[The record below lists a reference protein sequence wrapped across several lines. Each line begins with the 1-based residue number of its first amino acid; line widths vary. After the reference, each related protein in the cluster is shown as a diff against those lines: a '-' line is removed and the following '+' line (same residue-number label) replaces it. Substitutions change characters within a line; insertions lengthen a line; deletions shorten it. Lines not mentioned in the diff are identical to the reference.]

1 MKKPTKWR
9 DFLRKSDEQENH
21 NQQYIAPPSGPP
33 PCPPQQ
39 PCPPSCPTQP
49 CMPPPQQPCPP
60 PCPPPSGPPPCPP
73 PPNPC
78 LGPCPPDRRCYP
90 FDAFGLEKCTPPLG
104 DVTNPNQGIEIPII
118 INVTV
123 PTGYVLPVGVSYTSH
138 LAMDKS
144 AVSTGLFTQYFVC
157 TTTNDPVNPNTR
169 MVKTQVARLS
179 GTMYY
184 NLTLNGFMPAQPVD
198 DSEAMPT
205 AYLNQTGYFDVEYIL
220 AYLAPGAKVVPNYS
234 IEARLVN
241 TKIEGNL
248 QDPSIERTLHF
259 TFALKIQVL
268 PETVVPK
275 PPANEPGIQP
285 LTNQNR

>member
-9 DFLRKSDEQENH
+9 DFLRKSDEQEGNNKKH
-21 NQQYIAPPSGPP
+21 NPPQPSPP
-33 PCPPQQ
+33 PHFKQQ
-39 PCPPSCPTQP
+39 CPPSCPTQT
-49 CMPPPQQPCPP
+49 CLPPQQQCPP
-60 PCPPPSGPPPCPP
+60 PCPPSPSGPPPCPP

-90 FDAFGLEKCTPPLG
+90 FDAFGLEKCTPALS
-104 DVTNPNQGIEIPII
+104 DVTNPNQGIEIPVI

-123 PTGYVLPVGVSYTSH
+123 PTGFVLPVGVSYTSH
-138 LAMDKS
+138 LSMDKS

-184 NLTLNGFMPAQPVD
+184 NLTLNGFMPANPVD
-198 DSEAMPT
+198 DSEAVPT
-205 AYLNQTGYFDVEYIL
+205 TYLNQTGYFDVEYVL
-220 AYLAPGAKVVPNYS
+220 AYLAPTVQVVPTYS

-268 PETVVPK
+268 PESVMPK
-275 PPANEPGIQP
+275 PPETNEPGIQP
-285 LTNQNR
+285 LNN